1 MNADT
6 KMGFTYTIE
15 VLKDGVVVD
24 TETVHN
30 LMPTEGL
37 NYMLSAGI
45 AGGAQATS
53 WYVGLFEANYTP
65 VAGDTAATF
74 PASATETTTY
84 AESTRV
90 AFVPGAV
97 SGGALTNSASRA
109 EFTSNANKTVYGA
122 FLVSA
127 SGKSATS
134 GVLLSAA
141 KFATSK
147 TFDSGSVIRVTA
159 GFTTSST

>member
-37 NYMLSAGI
+37 NHVLSVAL
-45 AGGAQATS
+45 AAGAQAPT
-53 WYVGLFEANYTP
+53 WYIGLFEANYTP

-74 PASATETTTY
+74 PTSATETTTY
-84 AESTRV
+84 VESTRV
-90 AFVPGAV
+90 AFVPGAI
-97 SGGALTNSASRA
+97 SGGTVTNSASRA
-109 EFTSNANKTVYGA
+109 EFTSNSNKTVYGA
-122 FLVSA
+122 FLTSA
-127 SGKSATS
+127 SGKGATS

-141 KFATSK
+141 KFSTSK

>member
-1 MNADT
+1 MNSNTA
-6 KMGFTYTIE
+6 MGFTYTID
-15 VLKDGVVVD
+15 VIQDGVVVD
-24 TETVHN
+24 SETVHN

-37 NYMLSAGI
+37 NHTLSVLL
-45 AGGAQATS
+45 AGGAQAAT

-84 AESTRV
+84 TEATRV
-90 AFVPGAV
+90 AFVPGTI
-97 SGGALTNSASRA
+97 SGGAVTNSASRA
-109 EFTSNANKTVYGA
+109 EFTSNSNKTVYGA
-122 FLVSA
+122 FLSSA
-127 SGKSATS
+127 SGKGATS

-147 TFDSGSVIRVTA
+147 TFDSGSIIRVTV
-159 GFTTSST
+159 GFTTSSS